1 MQVLYS
7 YDIFDKYCVAYITTT
22 FQGVSAEGLVCWTA
36 VCGLVVSLA
45 VLPAT
50 LGSSLLSPAIASLG
64 PQDWAAML
72 GLAFCGLAAFASM
85 TIALKLV
92 RKNHCIAFIRT
103 LL

>member
-1 MQVLYS
+1 MYS
-7 YDIFDKYCVAYITTT
+7 YDIEKYCEDHITTT
-22 FQGVSAEGLVCWTA
+22 LQGVSAEGLVCWTA
-36 VCGLVVSLA
+36 VCGLLVSLA

-50 LGSSLLSPAIASLG
+50 LGSALLSPAIARLG
-64 PQDWAAML
+64 PHDWAAML

-92 RKNHCIAFIRT
+92 LKNHCIFFIRT